1 MVGLTFRAILRE
13 DWTLTANQN
22 LNLQDITA
30 FSRETRHWDLKR
42 KPGLK
47 EQTVSIKELWRAGS
61 PGMRRLWIADGSR
74 HAIRHYLTSLKI
86 KHQSLKHLGCVAPA
100 RCNCLCNNI
109 VHQRGRSRRYRY
121 CKRSRRWTAHYFVN
135 LIAACVSLSVF
146 VTHFSTAAPK
156 HKQTEPRAGRREGE
170 GGGGVKEGEKRR
182 METSRATSYTLN
194 RLGNEGRGGDTKWE
208 GGRRAE
214 KCERMRAADG
224 PIDETAM
231 GVYRKG

>member
-1 MVGLTFRAILRE
+1 MVGLTFRAILKE

-47 EQTVSIKELWRAGS
+47 EQTVSIKELLRAGS

-86 KHQSLKHLGCVAPA
+86 KHQSLKHLGCMAPA

-109 VHQRGRSRRYRY
+109 VHQRGRSRRSRY

-156 HKQTEPRAGRREGE
+156 HKQTEPRARRREGE
-170 GGGGVKEGEKRR
+170 GGWSERGQEKTNGDIASHVVHSEPIGEWG
-182 METSRATSYTLN
+182 S
-194 RLGNEGRGGDTKWE
+194 RGGYE
-208 GGRRAE
+208 VRGRKASGEVWAHESGRWTN
-214 KCERMRAADG
+214 RRDSDG
-224 PIDETAM
+224 SL
-231 GVYRKG
+231 